1 MSSFVDI
8 VAPNSS
14 AAVAAEEKKDVRPP
28 SMALHMASSLK
39 SAPKKPSELF
49 ASKPETHVGESD
61 EEEAGMHEWGVTKAY
76 SVLTSSD
83 DVLLLLL
90 LLLLRHD
97 VEDVFFRPHFTLAF
111 ALHAPDDLLDVLLLL
126 RAKSLPTPTLQ
137 VIRDRDDD
145 GRGIHVA
152 SSSC

>member
-39 SAPKKPSELF
+39 SAPKKPSELLLIF
-49 ASKPETHVGESD
+49 ASNPATHVGESD
-61 EEEAGMHEWGVTKAY
+61 EES

-97 VEDVFFRPHFTLAF
+97 VEDVFFRPHFTLA
-111 ALHAPDDLLDVLLLL
+111 LPAPDDLLDMLLLL

-145 GRGIHVA
+145 ERGIHVA